1 MPPAQRGGCL
11 CALGFLWLFAVV
23 EAKTRTYYLGIV
35 EENWDYAP
43 SGKNLITGQNLLE
56 DKFASVY
63 ATRGANRIGRV
74 YKKAV
79 FRQFTDDTYSQE
91 IPKAAWLGFLG
102 PVLKAEE
109 EDVFIV
115 HLKNFASR
123 PYSVHP
129 HGVFYDKDSEGAL
142 YPDGTGGKS
151 KEDDFVVPGGNYTY
165 TWPVRKDYSPTL
177 ADSNCLT
184 WIYHSHIDTPRDIA
198 SGLIGPLLVCKK
210 GTADETSIEGTG
222 AANAFALMFSI
233 VDENFSWYLDENIN
247 TFCLEPAT
255 VDKEDG
261 GFQTSNRMHAING
274 YIYGNLPGLE
284 MCADTSMS
292 WHLFGMGSE
301 IDIHAAY
308 FYGHTFTNRDQ
319 RADVIGLFPATF
331 ITAEMTPGN
340 PGRWLI
346 TCQVNEHLR
355 GGMEA
360 LYDVQICQ
368 KNLSRPSPLSHT
380 RRYYIA
386 AEEVLWNYGPD
397 GYDKFTGQGLNAT
410 GSESA
415 IYFTQG
421 TDRIGGQYWKV
432 RYVEYTDATFSK
444 KKILSEDMKHLGI
457 LGPIIK
463 AEVGDTVLVTF
474 ANKAKRSYSIMAHGV
489 SFSKLSEGAPYLD
502 GYMKPGAHVKPGET
516 FTYKWRVPAN
526 GGPTESDP
534 PCLTYLYYSATD
546 AVKDTNSGL
555 VGPLLVCRKNTLN
568 HDGTQKGIDREF
580 YLLFSIFDEN
590 DSWYLNKNI
599 EAFTGDP
606 SKVDENDA
614 DFKESNKMH
623 AVNGYLFGNLPGLA
637 MCKDDKVSWHL
648 IGLGSHYDMHGVHFQ
663 GNTINLRGTTR
674 DGLALFPHLS
684 GTALMQPDR
693 VGTFKVVCRTFD
705 HFAGGMK
712 QLYEVSS
719 CRNTTRAQQQHGAMR
734 LYYIA
739 AEEVEWDYASNKSS
753 APKIYNISS
762 NEESYGHVFLSQAED
777 LIGSKYKKVVY
788 REYTNSNFTQRKT
801 RTEEEE
807 HLEILGKKAALISSV
822 SCFNLGPLLH
832 AEVGDS
838 VLIVFKNKASRP
850 YSVSAHGIEEVGCE
864 EQPETPI
871 TLPGEINTYRW
882 NVPERSGPGKTDPNC
897 ITWVYYSTVNFVKDT
912 YSGLIGPL
920 VVCRKGILDER
931 GLRKDIDREF
941 TLLFMVFDENK
952 SWYLKENIE
961 TYLHKNPD
969 DFNSTE
975 NFEDGNSKHAINGKI
990 YNSLLGLTMNEGDR
1004 TNWYLIGMGN
1014 EVDIHTVH
1022 FHAQTFI
1029 FKTDKDHRGDV
1040 YDLFPGTFQTVE
1052 LVAENPG
1059 TWLLHCHVA
1068 DHIHA
1073 GMETTYTINKS
1084 EREAPSEGGLT
1095 TGAYNTT
1102 TAKNRTTEKDYDS
1115 KGGNFFGKT
1124 LSPGEASLILAAFFF
1139 IGLVLLSTA
1148 LTFFCLII
1156 RQGSR
1161 IHYTALHDK
1170 SALLTGSL

>member
-1 MPPAQRGGCL
+1 L
-11 CALGFLWLFAVV
+11 ELLFFGFLFLLSRHALRCKVSNLQ
-23 EAKTRTYYLGIV
+23 KRT
-35 EENWDYAP
+35 
-43 SGKNLITGQNLLE
+43 NL
-56 DKFASVY
+56 VY

-74 YKKAV
+74 YKKAI

-109 EDVFIV
+109 GDVFII
-115 HLKNFASR
+115 HLKNFGSR

-210 GTADETSIEGTG
+210 EGTG
-222 AANAFALMFSI
+222 AVNAFALMFSI

-255 VDKEDG
+255 VDKEDED
-261 GFQTSNRMHAING
+261 FQTSNRMHAING
-274 YIYGNLPGLE
+274 YIYGNLPVLE

-308 FYGHTFTNRDQ
+308 FYGHTFTSRDQ

-346 TCQVNEHLR
+346 TCQVNELFLLP

-368 KNLSRPSPLSHT
+368 KNLSRPSPPSHK

-444 KKILSEDMKHLGI
+444 KIWSEDMKHLGI
-457 LGPIIK
+457 LGPVIK

-474 ANKAKRSYSIMAHGV
+474 ANKARRSYSIMAHGV
-489 SFSKLSEGAPYLD
+489 SFSKLSEGAPYID
-502 GYMKPGAHVKPGET
+502 GNHQQSSPGAHVKPGET
-516 FTYKWRVPAN
+516 FTYKWRVPEN

-568 HDGTQKGIDREF
+568 PDGTQKGIDREF

-590 DSWYLNKNI
+590 DSWYLHKNI

-606 SKVDENDA
+606 SKVDENDE

-623 AVNGYLFGNLPGLA
+623 
-637 MCKDDKVSWHL
+637 
-648 IGLGSHYDMHGVHFQ
+648 
-663 GNTINLRGTTR
+663 
-674 DGLALFPHLS
+674 
-684 GTALMQPDR
+684 
-693 VGTFKVVCRTFD
+693 GTFKVVCRTFD
-705 HFAGGMK
+705 HFVGGMK
-712 QLYEVSS
+712 HLYEVSS
-719 CRNTTRAQQQHGAMR
+719 CRNATRARQQGGTIR

-739 AEEVEWDYASNKSS
+739 AEEVEWDYASNKRFVLPKACSECNVSS
-753 APKIYNISS
+753 ALP
-762 NEESYGHVFLSQAED
+762 
-777 LIGSKYKKVVY
+777 IGSKYKKVVY
-788 REYTNSNFTQRKT
+788 REYTNGNFTQRKV

-807 HLEILGKKAALISSV
+807 HLEI
-822 SCFNLGPLLH
+822 LGPLLH

-838 VLIVFKNKASRP
+838 VLVVFKNKASRP
-850 YSVSAHGIEEVGCE
+850 YSITAHGIEEVGCE

-920 VVCRKGILDER
+920 VVCRKGVLDER

-941 TLLFMVFDENK
+941 TLLFMVFDENE
-952 SWYLKENIE
+952 SWYLKDNIE
-961 TYLHKNPD
+961 MYLHRNPD
-969 DFNSTE
+969 DFNATK
-975 NFEDGNSKHAINGKI
+975 NFVEGNSKHAINGKI

-1004 TNWYLIGMGN
+1004 TNWYLIGMGD

-1029 FKTDKDHRGDV
+1029 FK
-1040 YDLFPGTFQTVE
+1040 
-1052 LVAENPG
+1052 VA
-1059 TWLLHCHVA
+1059 CY
-1068 DHIHA
+1068 
-1073 GMETTYTINKS
+1073 ETLI
-1084 EREAPSEGGLT
+1084 RV
-1095 TGAYNTT
+1095 
-1102 TAKNRTTEKDYDS
+1102 TA
-1115 KGGNFFGKT
+1115 
-1124 LSPGEASLILAAFFF
+1124 
-1139 IGLVLLSTA
+1139 
-1148 LTFFCLII
+1148 
-1156 RQGSR
+1156 SR
-1161 IHYTALHDK
+1161 H
-1170 SALLTGSL
+1170 G

>member
-1 MPPAQRGGCL
+1 MPPVQRRGRL
-11 CALGFLWLFAVV
+11 RALGFLWLWALV

-43 SGKNLITGQNLLE
+43 SGKNLITGQSLLE
-56 DKFASVY
+56 DKFARVY

-74 YKKAV
+74 YKKAI

-109 EDVFIV
+109 EDVFII

-210 GTADETSIEGTG
+210 GTADDITIERTG

-247 TFCLEPAT
+247 TFCLEPDT
-255 VDKEDG
+255 VNKEDE

-308 FYGHTFTNRDQ
+308 FYGHTFTSRDQ
-319 RADVIGLFPATF
+319 RADVVGLFPATF
-331 ITAEMTPGN
+331 ITAEMTPGS

-368 KNLSRPSPLSHT
+368 KNLSHSSPISHM

-415 IYFTQG
+415 TYFTQG

-432 RYVEYTDATFSK
+432 HYVGYTDATFSK
-444 KKILSEDMKHLGI
+444 KTWSEDMKHLGI
-457 LGPIIK
+457 LGTVNMFPSCPVIK

-474 ANKAKRSYSIMAHGV
+474 ANKARRSYSIMAHGV

-502 GYMKPGAHVKPGET
+502 GYLKPGAHVKPGET
-516 FTYKWRVPAN
+516 FTYKWRVPED

-555 VGPLLVCRKNTLN
+555 VGPLLVCRKNSLN

-614 DFKESNKMH
+614 DFMESNKMH
-623 AVNGYLFGNLPGLA
+623 GCSVIHFCGPAANQDFFPSPAAVNGYLYGNLPGLT
-637 MCKDDKVSWHL
+637 MCKNDKVSWHL

-663 GNTINLRGTTR
+663 GNTIDLRGTTR

-705 HFAGGMK
+705 HFVGGMK
-712 QLYEVSS
+712 HLYEVSS
-719 CRNTTRAQQQHGAMR
+719 CRSTTRAQQQRGAMR

-739 AEEVEWDYASNKSS
+739 AEEVEWDYASNKSL
-753 APKIYNISS
+753 APKVYNISS
-762 NEESYGHVFLSQAED
+762 YEESYGHVFLSQAED

-788 REYTNSNFTQRKT
+788 REYTSGNFTQRK
-801 RTEEEE
+801 E
-807 HLEILGKKAALISSV
+807 LKICNIFIS
-822 SCFNLGPLLH
+822 F
-832 AEVGDS
+832 
-838 VLIVFKNKASRP
+838 
-850 YSVSAHGIEEVGCE
+850 
-864 EQPETPI
+864 Q
-871 TLPGEINTYRW
+871 
-882 NVPERSGPGKTDPNC
+882 
-897 ITWVYYSTVNFVKDT
+897 DT

-920 VVCRKGILDER
+920 VVCRKGTLDER

-941 TLLFMVFDENK
+941 TLLFMVFDENE

-969 DFNSTE
+969 DFNSTK
-975 NFEDGNSKHAINGKI
+975 NFEEGNSKHAINGKI

-1084 EREAPSEGGLT
+1084 EERQEWEVPSEGGHT
-1095 TGAYNTT
+1095 TGTYNKT
-1102 TAKNRTTEKDYDS
+1102 TATNETNAKGKDFLKCHLKLFRFMCRFLISDS
-1115 KGGNFFGKT
+1115 LLTDYNNKVGNFFGKT
-1124 LSPGEASLILAAFFF
+1124 LSSGEASLILAAFFC

-1148 LTFFCLII
+1148 LIFFCFITH
-1156 RQGSR
+1156 QGNR
-1161 IHYTALHDK
+1161 IHYTALDDK
-1170 SALLTGSL
+1170 SALLADSL

>member
-1 MPPAQRGGCL
+1 
-11 CALGFLWLFAVV
+11 
-23 EAKTRTYYLGIV
+23 
-35 EENWDYAP
+35 
-43 SGKNLITGQNLLE
+43 
-56 DKFASVY
+56 
-63 ATRGANRIGRV
+63 
-74 YKKAV
+74 
-79 FRQFTDDTYSQE
+79 
-91 IPKAAWLGFLG
+91 
-102 PVLKAEE
+102 
-109 EDVFIV
+109 
-115 HLKNFASR
+115 
-123 PYSVHP
+123 
-129 HGVFYDKDSEGAL
+129 
-142 YPDGTGGKS
+142 
-151 KEDDFVVPGGNYTY
+151 
-165 TWPVRKDYSPTL
+165 
-177 ADSNCLT
+177 
-184 WIYHSHIDTPRDIA
+184 
-198 SGLIGPLLVCKK
+198 
-210 GTADETSIEGTG
+210 
-222 AANAFALMFSI
+222 MFSI

-255 VDKEDG
+255 VDKEDK

-308 FYGHTFTNRDQ
+308 FYGHTFTSRDQ
-319 RADVIGLFPATF
+319 RADVVGLFPATF

-360 LYDVQICQ
+360 LYDVQICK
-368 KNLSRPSPLSHT
+368 KNLSRPSPHSHK

-421 TDRIGGQYWKV
+421 IDRIGGQYWKV

-444 KKILSEDMKHLGI
+444 RKVRSEDMKHLGI
-457 LGPIIK
+457 LGPVIK

-502 GYMKPGAHVKPGET
+502 GYLKPGAHVKPGET
-516 FTYKWRVPAN
+516 FTYKWRVPEN
-526 GGPTESDP
+526 GGPSEADP

-663 GNTINLRGTTR
+663 GNTIDLRGTTR

-705 HFAGGMK
+705 HFVGGMK
-712 QLYEVSS
+712 HLYEVSS
-719 CRNTTRAQQQHGAMR
+719 CRNTTRAQQQHGVMR

-753 APKIYNISS
+753 APNIYNVSS

-788 REYTNSNFTQRKT
+788 REYTNGNFTQRKV
-801 RTEEEE
+801 RSEEEE
-807 HLEILGKKAALISSV
+807 HLEI
-822 SCFNLGPLLH
+822 LGPLLH

-897 ITWVYYSTVNFVKDT
+897 ITWVYYSTANFVKDT

-920 VVCRKGILDER
+920 VVCRKGVLDER
-931 GLRKDIDREF
+931 GVRKDIDREF
-941 TLLFMVFDENK
+941 TLLFMVFDENE

-961 TYLHKNPD
+961 TYLHKDPD
-969 DFNSTE
+969 DFNSTKDFVE
-975 NFEDGNSKHAINGKI
+975 GNSKHAINGKI
-990 YNSLLGLTMNEGDR
+990 YNSLLGLTMNQGDR

-1084 EREAPSEGGLT
+1084 EWEAPSEGGVT

-1102 TAKNRTTEKDYDS
+1102 TAKNRTTTNDYDN
-1115 KGGNFFGKT
+1115 KGGNFFGKA
-1124 LSPGEASLILAAFFF
+1124 LSPGEASLILAVFFF
-1139 IGLVLLSTA
+1139 IGLVLLSTV
-1148 LTFFCLII
+1148 LTFCLVT

-1170 SALLTGSL
+1170 SALLADSL

>member
-1 MPPAQRGGCL
+1 MM
-11 CALGFLWLFAVV
+11 V
-23 EAKTRTYYLGIV
+23 
-35 EENWDYAP
+35 
-43 SGKNLITGQNLLE
+43 S
-56 DKFASVY
+56 
-63 ATRGANRIGRV
+63 NRIGRV
-74 YKKAV
+74 YKKAI
-79 FRQFTDDTYSQE
+79 FRQYTDDTYSQE
-91 IPKAAWLGFLG
+91 IPKASWLGFLG

-210 GTADETSIEGTG
+210 EGTG
-222 AANAFALMFSI
+222 AVNAFALMFSI

-255 VDKEDG
+255 VDKEDE

-274 YIYGNLPGLE
+274 YIYGNLPVLE

-368 KNLSRPSPLSHT
+368 KNLSRPLPLSHK

-432 RYVEYTDATFSK
+432 RYVEYTDATFSQ

-457 LGPIIK
+457 LGPVIK

-489 SFSKLSEGAPYLD
+489 SFSKLSEGTRFLSPKFNHYMLN

-516 FTYKWRVPAN
+516 FTYKWRVPEN

-580 YLLFSIFDEN
+580 YLVFSIFDEN

-606 SKVDENDA
+606 SKVDVNDA
-614 DFKESNKMH
+614 DFKESNRMH

-663 GNTINLRGTTR
+663 GNTIDLRGTTR

-705 HFAGGMK
+705 HFVGGMK
-712 QLYEVSS
+712 HLYEVSS
-719 CRNTTRAQQQHGAMR
+719 CRNTTRTQQQHGAMR

-739 AEEVEWDYASNKSS
+739 AEEVEWDYASNK
-753 APKIYNISS
+753 KCLVI
-762 NEESYGHVFLSQAED
+762 QAED

-788 REYTNSNFTQRKT
+788 REYTNSNFTQRKV

-807 HLEILGKKAALISSV
+807 HLEILG
-822 SCFNLGPLLH
+822 PLLH
-832 AEVGDS
+832 AEAGDS

-850 YSVSAHGIEEVGCE
+850 YSISAHGVEEVGCE

-920 VVCRKGILDER
+920 VVCRKGTLDER

-941 TLLFMVFDENK
+941 TLLFMVFDENE

-975 NFEDGNSKHAINGKI
+975 NFVEGNSMHAINGKV

-1029 FKTDKDHRGDV
+1029 FKDHRGDV

-1052 LVAENPG
+1052 LTAENPG

-1084 EREAPSEGGLT
+1084 G
-1095 TGAYNTT
+1095 
-1102 TAKNRTTEKDYDS
+1102 
-1115 KGGNFFGKT
+1115 
-1124 LSPGEASLILAAFFF
+1124 
-1139 IGLVLLSTA
+1139 
-1148 LTFFCLII
+1148 
-1156 RQGSR
+1156 
-1161 IHYTALHDK
+1161 DK
-1170 SALLTGSL
+1170 HP

>member
-1 MPPAQRGGCL
+1 
-11 CALGFLWLFAVV
+11 
-23 EAKTRTYYLGIV
+23 
-35 EENWDYAP
+35 
-43 SGKNLITGQNLLE
+43 
-56 DKFASVY
+56 
-63 ATRGANRIGRV
+63 
-74 YKKAV
+74 
-79 FRQFTDDTYSQE
+79 
-91 IPKAAWLGFLG
+91 
-102 PVLKAEE
+102 
-109 EDVFIV
+109 
-115 HLKNFASR
+115 
-123 PYSVHP
+123 
-129 HGVFYDKDSEGAL
+129 
-142 YPDGTGGKS
+142 
-151 KEDDFVVPGGNYTY
+151 
-165 TWPVRKDYSPTL
+165 
-177 ADSNCLT
+177 
-184 WIYHSHIDTPRDIA
+184 
-198 SGLIGPLLVCKK
+198 
-210 GTADETSIEGTG
+210 
-222 AANAFALMFSI
+222 MFSI

-247 TFCLEPAT
+247 TFCLEPTT
-255 VDKEDG
+255 VDKEDE

-284 MCADTSMS
+284 MCAGDSMS

-308 FYGHTFTNRDQ
+308 FYGHTFTNRGQ
-319 RADVIGLFPATF
+319 RADVVGLFPATF

-340 PGRWLI
+340 AGRWLI

-368 KNLSRPSPLSHT
+368 KNLSRPSPLSHK
-380 RRYYIA
+380 RLYYIA

-397 GYDKFTGQGLNAT
+397 GYDKFTGQGLNAS

-415 IYFTQG
+415 MYFTQG

-432 RYVEYTDATFSK
+432 HYVEYTDAKFRK
-444 KKILSEDMKHLGI
+444 RKIQSEDMKHLGI
-457 LGPIIK
+457 LGPVIK

-474 ANKAKRSYSIMAHGV
+474 ANKAKRNYSIMAHGV
-489 SFSKLSEGAPYLD
+489 SYSKLSEGVSYLD
-502 GYMKPGAHVKPGET
+502 GYPKPGAHVKPGET
-516 FTYKWRVPAN
+516 FTYKWRVPEN
-526 GGPTESDP
+526 GGPSESDP

-568 HDGTQKGIDREF
+568 PDGTQKGIDREF

-606 SKVDENDA
+606 SKVDKDDE

-637 MCKDDKVSWHL
+637 MCKDDTVSWHL

-663 GNTINLRGTTR
+663 GNTIDLRGTTR

-705 HFAGGMK
+705 HFVGGMK
-712 QLYEVSS
+712 HLYEVSS
-719 CRNTTRAQQQHGAMR
+719 CRNTTQPQKQHGAVR

-739 AEEVEWDYASNKSS
+739 AEEVEWDYVSNKSS

-762 NEESYGHVFLSQAED
+762 NEESYGHVFTSQAED

-788 REYTNSNFTQRKT
+788 REYTNGNFTQRKV

-807 HLEILGKKAALISSV
+807 HLEILG
-822 SCFNLGPLLH
+822 PLLR
-832 AEVGDS
+832 AEAGDS

-850 YSVSAHGIEEVGCE
+850 YSITAHGIEEVGCE
-864 EQPETPI
+864 EQSETPV
-871 TLPGEINTYRW
+871 TLPEEINTYRW
-882 NVPERSGPGKTDPNC
+882 NIPERSGPGKTDPNC

-920 VVCRKGILDER
+920 VVCRKGILDEN

-941 TLLFMVFDENK
+941 TLLFMVFDENE

-969 DFNSTE
+969 DFNYTE
-975 NFEDGNSKHAINGKI
+975 NFVEGNSKHAINGKI

-1040 YDLFPGTFQTVE
+1040 YDLFPGTFQTIE

-1084 EREAPSEGGLT
+1084 VRDVPLEGGLT
-1095 TGAYNTT
+1095 TAVYDPIATE
-1102 TAKNRTTEKDYDS
+1102 NRTTTEGYDRE
-1115 KGGNFFGKT
+1115 GVNFFGKT
-1124 LSPGEASLILAAFFF
+1124 LNPGEARLIFAALFF
-1139 IGLVLLSTA
+1139 IGLVLLTTI
-1148 LTFFCLII
+1148 LIFFCLLT
-1156 RQGSR
+1156 RQESK
-1161 IHYTALHDK
+1161 IYYSTLHDK
-1170 SALLTGSL
+1170 SPLLTDSP